1 MKHMIIYD
9 WSEVEAALDNA
20 LENDEWRVTVKPS
33 IFKKGYGLVEL
44 EDIDIMHCMVDDMQE
59 QLRILKGFILQ
70 NLEKE
75 VRDIKPLEE
84 HIQAAR
90 KEAQEAE
97 ERDFEAEKARLR
109 RLLEEKEEEERD

>member
-1 MKHMIIYD
+1 MKHMVIYE

-20 LENDEWRVTVKPS
+20 LEDDEWRVTVKPS

-59 QLRILKGFILQ
+59 QLRILKGFIMQ
-70 NLEKE
+70 NLERE
-75 VRDIKPLEE
+75 IRDSKPLEE
-84 HIQAAR
+84 HIQEAR

-97 ERDFEAEKARLR
+97 EKDFEAEKARLR
-109 RLLEEKEEEERD
+109 RLLEDEERD